1 MCLEGYDK
9 EKIVIAVESVLK
21 KKYFLSG
28 SFKQD
33 ETDISQEEKKKMPCS
48 VCLLGVP
55 VLVSDCK

>member
-9 EKIVIAVESVLK
+9 EKIVIAVESVLKK

-33 ETDISQEEKKKMPCS
+33 ETDISQEEKKK
-48 VCLLGVP
+48 CLVQFAF
-55 VLVSDCK
+55 